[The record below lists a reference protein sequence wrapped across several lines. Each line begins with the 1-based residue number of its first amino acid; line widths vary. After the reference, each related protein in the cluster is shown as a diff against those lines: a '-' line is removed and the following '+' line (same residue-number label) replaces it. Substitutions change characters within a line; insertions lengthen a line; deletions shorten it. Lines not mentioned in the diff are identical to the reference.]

1 MDLIEKISF
10 LSKYLPYDDDFF
22 DVDSD
27 VAMIYT
33 FKK

>member
-1 MDLIEKISF
+1 

-33 FKK
+33 FKKWKYQ